1 MQHLA
6 RASVVVLAGLQAVR
20 AKPVDAVASAFD
32 EFINNFKKAYS
43 EEEKAIRFEIF
54 QKNFD
59 LIQTENAKGHK
70 YTLGVTEFTDLTRD
84 EFRKT
89 HLGLRKGSKAFS
101 GLPYL
106 GRHQVSNT
114 TVPKTVDWRKEGAVT
129 PVKNQQQCGSCWAFS
144 STGSLEGAWKIA
156 SGNLVSL
163 SEQQLV
169 DCSGSFG
176 NQGCNGG
183 EMDDAFQYAETVGF
197 CTEGSYPYTA
207 VDGTCAAS
215 SCTVGVPQGGV
226 TGFKDVTPGDYNAL
240 LDAVAQQP
248 VSVAIEADQSVFQL
262 YTGGVITGDSCGT
275 NLDHGVLAVG
285 YGTESGTDY
294 WLVKNS
300 WGASWGDSGYVKL
313 QRGQSG
319 NGECGIQMDPS
330 YPVVQAS
337 ATINI

>member
-20 AKPVDAVASAFD
+20 AAPVSAGDAWNDFV
-32 EFINNFKKAYS
+32 NTFKKAYS
-43 EEEKAIRFEIF
+43 KEEELMRRAIF
-54 QKNFD
+54 QVNFEF
-59 LIQTENAKGHK
+59 IQVENAKGHT
-70 YTLGVTEFTDLTRD
+70 YTLGVTEFADMTRQ
-84 EFRKT
+84 EFSKT
-89 HLGLRKGSKAFS
+89 HLGLRRGSKAFA

-106 GRHQVSNT
+106 GRHQVSNQT
-114 TVPKTVDWRKEGAVT
+114 LPATVDWTKEGAVT

-156 SGNLVSL
+156 SGSLVSL

-183 EMDDAFQYAETVGF
+183 EMDDAFQYAETVPF
-197 CTEGSYPYTA
+197 CTEDSYPYTA

-215 SCTVGVPQGGV
+215 TCTTGVPKGGV
-226 TGFKDVTPGDYNAL
+226 VGFKDVTPGDYAAL
-240 LDAVAQQP
+240 QDAVAQQP

-262 YTGGVITGDSCGT
+262 YTGGVVTGDSCGT

-285 YGTESGTDY
+285 YGSESGTDY

-300 WGASWGDSGYVKL
+300 WGPSWGDNGYVKL

-330 YPVVQAS
+330 YPVVKAS
-337 ATINI
+337 GIITV